1 MVRTTIGGTMKVIG
15 LIALKD
21 AEAFERYRS
30 QVGQTIA
37 CYGGTVAFRGS
48 RDQVFWNELA
58 CAEFNAF
65 VEIDFPSPEAATQW
79 ANSPEYGA
87 LLAVRSEALSV
98 TLFGV
103 V

>member
-1 MVRTTIGGTMKVIG
+1 MKVIG

-21 AEAFERYRS
+21 AGAFERYRS

-37 CYGGTVAFRGS
+37 CYGGTVVFRGT
-48 RDQVFWNELA
+48 RNQVFWNELE

-65 VEIDFPSPEAATQW
+65 VEIEFPTPEAAKRW
-79 ANSPEYGA
+79 ANSAEYGA

-103 V
+103 T

>member
-1 MVRTTIGGTMKVIG
+1 MIGDKMKVVG

-37 CYGGTVAFRGS
+37 CFGGTVVFRGT
-48 RDQVFWNELA
+48 RDQVFWNELG

-65 VEIDFPSPEAATQW
+65 VEIDFPTPEAATQW

-103 V
+103 T

>member
-1 MVRTTIGGTMKVIG
+1 MIGDKMKVVG

-30 QVGQTIA
+30 QVGQTIE
-37 CYGGTVAFRGS
+37 CYGGTVVFRGT
-48 RDQVFWNELA
+48 RDQVFWNELG

-65 VEIDFPSPEAATQW
+65 VEIEFPTSEAATQW
-79 ANSPEYGA
+79 ANSAEYGA
-87 LLAVRSEALSV
+87 LLAVRNEALSV

-103 V
+103 S

>member
-1 MVRTTIGGTMKVIG
+1 MKVVG

-21 AEAFERYRS
+21 TEAFERYRS

-37 CYGGTVAFRGS
+37 CYGGSVVFRGA
-48 RDQVFWNELA
+48 RDQVFWNELG

-65 VEIDFPSPEAATQW
+65 VEIEFPTSEAAAQW
-79 ANSPEYGA
+79 ANSTEYGA

-98 TLFGV
+98 TLFGIT
-103 V
+103 

>member
-1 MVRTTIGGTMKVIG
+1 MIGGKMKVIG

-21 AEAFERYRS
+21 AGAFERYRS
-30 QVGQTIA
+30 QVGQTIE
-37 CYGGTVAFRGS
+37 CYGGTVVFRGT
-48 RDQVFWNELA
+48 RDQVFWNELG

-79 ANSPEYGA
+79 AKSAEYGA

-103 V
+103 T